1 MRAQDTA
8 KSPPPGG
15 AAPIPRDLPLL
26 PLRGTVLFPHV
37 ILPILVGQE
46 KSIRLVDEV
55 VVGDRMLGVVALKDQ
70 ETQDTRPDDLFPIG
84 NAAVIAKMIKLPD
97 GTISIM
103 VQGLERIRLGPMT
116 QTD

>member
-8 KSPPPGG
+8 QNRPPG
-15 AAPIPRDLPLL
+15 ATDPIPRDLPIL

-55 VVGDRMLGVVALKDQ
+55 VVGNRMIGVVALKEQ
-70 ETQDTRPDDLFPIG
+70 EAQDPRPDDLFPLG
-84 NAAVIAKMIKLPD
+84 TAAGIAKMLQLPD

-103 VQGLERIRLGPMT
+103 VQGLDDIRLHPLT
-116 QTD
+116 

>member
-8 KSPPPGG
+8 QSHPPGG
-15 AAPIPRDLPLL
+15 ADPIPRDLPLL

-55 VVGDRMLGVVALKDQ
+55 VVGNRMIGVVALKEQ
-70 ETQDTRPDDLFPIG
+70 EAQDPRPDDLFPLG
-84 NAAVIAKMIKLPD
+84 TAAVIAKMIKPPG
-97 GTISIM
+97 GT
-103 VQGLERIRLGPMT
+103 T
-116 QTD
+116 